1 LINDELKLVRPSII
15 IHQLSFMK
23 KRHEQKLI
31 ILSIGL
37 LIAFSIPVSLLFNSD
52 SEVFGYP
59 MMLIY
64 IFAVWM
70 LSIII
75 SFVIV
80 KKYNE

>member
-1 LINDELKLVRPSII
+1 
-15 IHQLSFMK
+15 MK

-52 SEVFGYP
+52 REVFGYP

-70 LSIII
+70 VSIII

-80 KKYNE
+80 KKYDE